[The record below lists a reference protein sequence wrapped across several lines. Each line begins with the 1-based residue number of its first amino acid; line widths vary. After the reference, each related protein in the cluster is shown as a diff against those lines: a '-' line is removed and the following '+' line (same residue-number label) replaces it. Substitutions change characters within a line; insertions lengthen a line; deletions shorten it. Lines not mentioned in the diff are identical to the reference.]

1 MKKKETYKVLI
12 AGAGSYIGTAL
23 EEELLKKSE
32 QYEVVVLDMKNKDW
46 RKHSLKN
53 YDSIVFVAGL
63 VHRKEQR
70 GELARYRQVN
80 TLLPIEMA
88 EKAKHAGVGQFIF

>member
-46 RKHSLKN
+46 RKHSLKS

-80 TLLPIEMA
+80 TLLPI
-88 EKAKHAGVGQFIF
+88 